1 MIRTAVL
8 LCAVMLIQAMAVRA
22 LPQLPVCRSVCP
34 DDGADD
40 GCSAARDEALAGER
54 DVLVQPPSSRPR
66 RWDGPPLSVALS
78 PAPDEIP
85 HVPKPLVV

>member
-40 GCSAARDEALAGER
+40 GCSAGRDEALAGGR
-54 DVLVQPPSSRPR
+54 GVLVQPPSSRPR
-66 RWDGPPLSVALS
+66 RWDGLPLSVALS
-78 PAPDEIP
+78 PAPDEIL
-85 HVPKPLVV
+85 HVPKLLVA

>member
-1 MIRTAVL
+1 MVRTAVL

-34 DDGADD
+34 DDGAD
-40 GCSAARDEALAGER
+40 GSAGRDEALAGGR
-54 DVLVQPPSSRPR
+54 GVLVQPPSSRPR
-66 RWDGPPLSVALS
+66 RWDGLPLSVALS
-78 PAPDEIP
+78 PAPDEIT